1 MRSVQRDFMGEVI
14 TTHILKCTIFKNQFK
29 KGEQK
34 HVCLLKTGIRKK
46 KKKDQI
52 LKTGYECSFVC
63 IFRQQRKYRIVSVF
77 VLMNLQ

>member
-1 MRSVQRDFMGEVI
+1 MGEVI

-46 KKKDQI
+46 KKK
-52 LKTGYECSFVC
+52 KT
-63 IFRQQRKYRIVSVF
+63 KYLRLGMNV
-77 VLMNLQ
+77 VLCVYLGNNANAELYLSLC